1 MIFFQPF
8 PPLAA
13 GFGVKS
19 FVFYRG
25 HLNEFELIF
34 YSQQLITEGQ
44 AATARF
50 GIFARIV
57 NISFG
62 LKTKLNQ
69 GFEDERS
76 GNKSR

>member
-1 MIFFQPF
+1 
-8 PPLAA
+8 
-13 GFGVKS
+13 
-19 FVFYRG
+19 
-25 HLNEFELIF
+25 LNEFELIF